1 MDSLQFQQKLIGIQ
15 DRLMNFA
22 LKLTAN
28 REDALDLLQDTTLK
42 VLNSQEKFTDN
53 VNFAGWVMV
62 IMRNLFINNYHK
74 IYQIKEITK
83 AIAALN
89 EDYKIPFSLF
99 VNGYKYQE
107 IADKLNLPLGT
118 VKSRIFF
125 ARKELQNKLDGFQ
138 YA

>member
-74 IYQIKEITK
+74 MVRAQTSV
-83 AIAALN
+83 
-89 EDYKIPFSLF
+89 DHFRFSRQDLSD
-99 VNGYKYQE
+99 QR
-107 IADKLNLPLGT
+107 DH
-118 VKSRIFF
+118 KSDCRF
-125 ARKELQNKLDGFQ
+125 K
-138 YA
+138 